1 MRMCAGSIALAPDD
15 RQWTEE
21 PNDLTR
27 RASAEDHPLEPTCRG
42 FMVKCRRPM
51 REHRASLTSE
61 LVAACRAM
69 HVKWHA
75 DPVLVDPYAEK
86 LVGRVFQLPIRSR
99 LAYEVMLRA
108 GLRFD
113 WAIAQTATRSR
124 VAEDALD
131 AQRAR
136 GPAQWVLL
144 GAGLDMFA
152 WRRPDCAALPQF
164 EVDHPATQRSKQR
177 RIARLGLV
185 SPPHHRFVPVDFARE
200 TASQQL
206 LAAGFAPD
214 VPAVFAWLG
223 VTYYLERP
231 AIEATLGDI
240 RSIAAPGST
249 LVLDYRL
256 PDRHLA
262 RKERG
267 PVRRSDRVFA
277 RWGEPM
283 LSRFEPAE
291 LHALVGRAGWRVSV
305 EHTSRQLADRYFAS
319 GRDGLVPTSVYRVVE
334 LTPA

>member
-1 MRMCAGSIALAPDD
+1 
-15 RQWTEE
+15 
-21 PNDLTR
+21 
-27 RASAEDHPLEPTCRG
+27 
-42 FMVKCRRPM
+42 M
-51 REHRASLTSE
+51 RERRASLTSE

-86 LVGRVFQLPIRSR
+86 LVGRMFQIPIRSR
-99 LAYEVMLRA
+99 VAYELMRRV

-131 AQRAR
+131 ALRAR
-136 GPAQWVLL
+136 GPVQWVLL

-152 WRRPDCAALPQF
+152 WRRPECASLPQF

-177 RIARLGLV
+177 RIARLGLA
-185 SPPHHRFVPVDFARE
+185 SPPQHRFVPVDFARE
-200 TASQQL
+200 TASEQL
-206 LAAGFAPD
+206 LAAGFASD
-214 VPAVFAWLG
+214 IPAVFAWLG

-231 AIEATLGDI
+231 AIEATLRDL
-240 RSIAAPGST
+240 RSIAAPGSVV
-249 LVLDYRL
+249 VLDYRL

-267 PVRRSDRVFA
+267 PVRRSDLVFA

-291 LHALVGRAGWRVSV
+291 LHALAVRTGWSV
-305 EHTSRQLADRYFAS
+305 AAEHTAAQLAARYFPS
-319 GRDGLVPTSVYRVVE
+319 GRDGLVPTSIYRVVE
-334 LTPA
+334 LAPA